1 MKRILTIFLCI
12 SFLLLSFV
20 PVLAEVTTTTSMT
33 ELDYNDYDL
42 TVTDAGWYRPE
53 DGKWIDSYYETNP
66 NYFSTNKV
74 KIKNNSL
81 KLHDVD
87 FMHLLFWDKNGGYIG
102 YFNNLLYSTY
112 ETDKF
117 IDYLLSPDD
126 FELPANAYSF
136 AITGTLGSASDLNA
150 DVGISDFRSY
160 NADYNYYPL
169 DESATLPALFDYT
182 FDLSGIANVGTAFN
196 TKESPGVYVWYCSF
210 DPVMTDYNVNGV
222 TITYAVNRQSMFSI
236 SPEDMPLITGHKYF
250 FGFQIIDDDWT
261 GTYDILGELS
271 GSLVH
276 DTEYNVFYFE
286 TYGSTTVRN
295 IALINGSGSIT
306 FNSLFVVDLTAIF
319 GQGYEPTTQHFIDYY
334 WGEASVSTSP
344 SVTGSTL
351 ESHQLVTNGDFSD
364 GTTGWTKFDDNTYYV
379 SDGELIVE
387 KGTDTLT
394 SAIQPFASIVDHKYY
409 YRLYFNYD
417 VDGTYLFQINQ
428 QGDYQTLPN
437 KEAYNSGI
445 ILSNYEGV
453 NLYIGQGSNA
463 NFIVIDN
470 VRLYDITPLIT
481 NKQYSPLYST
491 TFDLMSDAE
500 IQTQMNAWVA
510 DGLDTVVYALG
521 DYSWQSIN
529 DLDYWIELNG
539 DFDDTLKIPDLDM
552 EYYDWFFDYTE
563 SEQEYLL
570 KLWHDHQTSTIR
582 VEWFDA
588 PWQLYDGG
596 LSFTQLNSLAD
607 IFYDQYSIITYSNF
621 DDVVEDGKVTFDYT
635 VYPPAPPVEDDIENF
650 TDSLGLGDFA
660 RPLIVSAVVI
670 ILLVMTFL
678 LSHGFAPWF
687 VYIIEIVGIFLLATI
702 FGWIPAWLI
711 MGIGSIMM
719 FITFF
724 KLKSGTSDES

>member
-1 MKRILTIFLCI
+1 
-12 SFLLLSFV
+12 
-20 PVLAEVTTTTSMT
+20 MT

-112 ETDKF
+112 ETAKF
-117 IDYLLSPDD
+117 IDYLLTPDD

-182 FDLSGIANVGTAFN
+182 FDLSGNANVGTAFN

-286 TYGSTTVRN
+286 TYGSTSVRN

-351 ESHQLVTNGDFSD
+351 ESHQLATNGDFSD
-364 GTTGWTKFDDNTYYV
+364 GTTGWNVAAGSISAFDNIVIWDYVQSSNTAIFWRPLNVLENNKYYTSLIVEERINMDDNQYLTTQFAGVTNQGTGITKFDLGLYSAITTSLYDNT
-379 SDGELIVE
+379 LFRI
-387 KGTDTLT
+387 
-394 SAIQPFASIVDHKYY
+394 
-409 YRLYFNYD
+409 RLYGIDESATIKFSHVNVFNIS
-417 VDGTYLFQINQ
+417 T
-428 QGDYQTLPN
+428 
-437 KEAYNSGI
+437 
-445 ILSNYEGV
+445 
-453 NLYIGQGSNA
+453 
-463 NFIVIDN
+463 
-470 VRLYDITPLIT
+470 LIT
-481 NKQYSPLYST
+481 NNQYSPLYST
-491 TFDLMSDAE
+491 TFDLMTDAQ
-500 IQTQMNAWVA
+500 IKTQMDAWVA

-539 DFDDTLKIPDLDM
+539 DFDDTFKIPDLDM

-711 MGIGSIMM
+711 MGVGSIMM